1 MQLTME
7 DDHTLTLGNPG
18 NVLCCLAFLCINLKH
33 FCTIFC
39 LLGTFLIYFD
49 RATKCILIAL
59 DCSVVP
65 FGRAQGK
72 SYKNVISGLTDVEES
87 QH

>member
-1 MQLTME
+1 ME

-18 NVLCCLAFLCINLKH
+18 NVLCCLAFFWINLKH

-49 RATKCILIAL
+49 SSSMFSIAL

-65 FGRAQGK
+65 LGRAQGK
-72 SYKNVISGLTDVEES
+72 SYKNVIICLTDVEES
-87 QH
+87 QY